1 MLDKLFTL
9 PQYCLPQHFL
19 SRLLGKLTTCQVRP
33 VKNLLIK
40 LAIWKYK
47 IDVTEAADT
56 DSEHYAH
63 FNAFFTRALKPGVRP
78 LPSQS
83 NAIASPADG
92 NISQC
97 GAIHKGRIFQAKGRD
112 FSTLE
117 LLGGQTNWHHHF
129 DHGQFITVYLSPR
142 DYHRVHMPYTGK
154 LIGMTYVPGKLFSV
168 NPRTAN
174 TVNNLFARNE
184 RVVCLFETD
193 MGPMAVVLVGAF
205 FVASMETVWHGLVAP
220 SPHKKSYHWNY
231 HNANHVYK
239 TGDEIG
245 RFQFGS
251 TVIVLFGKD
260 AIEWAPTIT
269 SNRPVQMGELIGVAK
284 QQQAI

>member
-1 MLDKLFTL
+1 MLNRLLTL
-9 PQYCLPQHFL
+9 PQYLLPQHLL
-19 SRLLGKLTTCQVRP
+19 SRLLGKLANCQVRGI
-33 VKNLLIK
+33 KNALIN
-40 LAIWKYK
+40 LAIQKYH
-47 IDVTEAADT
+47 IDVSEAIESNPDA
-56 DSEHYAH
+56 YIH
-63 FNAFFTRALKPGVRP
+63 FNAFFTRALKAGARP

-83 NAIASPADG
+83 NAIVSPADG
-92 NISQC
+92 AISQC
-97 GAIHKGRIFQAKGRD
+97 GPIQKGRIFQAKGHS
-112 FSTLE
+112 FNALE
-117 LLGGQTNWHHHF
+117 LLGGATNWHHHF

-168 NPRTAN
+168 NPRTAE
-174 TVNNLFARNE
+174 TVPKLFARNE

-193 MGPMAVVLVGAF
+193 MGPMAVVFVGAF

-220 SPHKKSYHWNY
+220 SHHKKPYHWDY
-231 HNANHVYK
+231 QNAHHVYK

-260 AIEWAPTIT
+260 AMQWAPGIVP
-269 SNRPVQMGELIGVAK
+269 NRAIQMGELMGLASK
-284 QQQAI
+284 QQ